1 MPEGISDTAELLPLY
16 PGRTRRRAAD
26 PGCTLSLMGVTAADL
41 LEQVMALP
49 DGERNDF
56 VAKLISRYPA
66 PEDVPEVDSPEWV
79 AEIERRARRA
89 LAGESTADDW
99 EVAEERILA
108 RLADE

>member
-1 MPEGISDTAELLPLY
+1 M
-16 PGRTRRRAAD
+16 
-26 PGCTLSLMGVTAADL
+26 

-56 VAKLISRYPA
+56 VAELIARYPA
-66 PEDVPEVDSPEWV
+66 PEDAPETDSPEWV
-79 AEIERRARRA
+79 AEIERRARRV

>member
-1 MPEGISDTAELLPLY
+1 
-16 PGRTRRRAAD
+16 
-26 PGCTLSLMGVTAADL
+26 MGVTAADL

-49 DGERNDF
+49 ESERNDF
-56 VAKLISRYPA
+56 VAELIARYPA
-66 PEDVPEVDSPEWV
+66 PEHAPEIDSSEWV
-79 AEIERRARRA
+79 AEVERRARRV